1 MNKLGTV
8 KNMTEENLNPM
19 SVQCKIGIPKM
30 LLTWNSVS
38 GIKDFYAYVAVN
50 WHLHRIKSRY
60 HMWGPI
66 YFNIITAIYGK
77 ESLLSNGWQIKP

>member
-30 LLTWNSVS
+30 LLT
-38 GIKDFYAYVAVN
+38 
-50 WHLHRIKSRY
+50 
-60 HMWGPI
+60 
-66 YFNIITAIYGK
+66 
-77 ESLLSNGWQIKP
+77 